1 MTKRHTERYNKIDPA
16 NSNPVSCRAQSLT
29 RCPLDQAIKGL
40 REKLDETRASFA
52 PRARFTFK
60 TVRKNPSAVS
70 LSDAAELAAQKRR
83 NPPVHYTASSES
95 SFATS
100 PNYVQTPDRSTS
112 PASVR
117 APPPTAVDEDFKDP
131 SANGNKEHASL
142 DPRMAP
148 IRRPTFSASSTVS
161 ITRESNAHIILP
173 SSTTHASKP
182 CSLTSVRGCVVDL
195 SALSPQSSAP
205 FAALTIKNAKASLL
219 VCGVVNGPAHI
230 TAVEDSVLVMTC
242 RQFRMHEC
250 RNVDVY
256 LSCSSHPIIEDC
268 SGIRFAPLPDTY
280 VSDPF
285 SFPNFSQRTN
295 KLSRETV
302 IDRPADCII
311 QRIARPWSS
320 SALQDSNTSASDSDP
335 TTQSLSSSTE
345 PDLWSQ
351 VDDFKWLK
359 QEASPNWSLL
369 PPEDI
374 VADEA
379 WREVVPGGPGWSLDD
394 ILRAVKV
401 IK

>member
-83 NPPVHYTASSES
+83 NPPGHYTASSES